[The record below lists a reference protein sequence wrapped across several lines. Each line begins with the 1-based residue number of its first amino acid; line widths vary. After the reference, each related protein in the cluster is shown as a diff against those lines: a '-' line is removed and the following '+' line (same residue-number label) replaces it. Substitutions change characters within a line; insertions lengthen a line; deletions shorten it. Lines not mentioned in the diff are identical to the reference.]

1 MTVRQLTAIDR
12 IIIEADK
19 ALTTIW
25 GVPDTTSRPIPGAE
39 LAESELSASERRH
52 SAALM
57 RINDAGEVSAQA
69 LYQGQALTA
78 RLPDVRQAMEQAA
91 LEENDHLVWCQSR
104 IEALGGRRSLL
115 NPFWYAGSFALGA
128 LAGKVGDRWSLGFV
142 AETERQ
148 VIEHLDEHLAS
159 ISEHDLKSRAVIAQM
174 KIDEAHH
181 GSLALQAGGAPLPA
195 PVKTLMGLMSKVMTR
210 TSYWL

>member
-1 MTVRQLTAIDR
+1 MTTRQFTTIDL
-12 IIIEADK
+12 IIIEANK

-25 GVPDTTSRPIPGAE
+25 GVPESTSRPIPGAE
-39 LAESELSASERRH
+39 LAEHDLSVAERRH

-78 RLPDVRQAMEQAA
+78 KLPDVRQAMEQAA
-91 LEENDHLVWCQSR
+91 LEENDHLIWCQSR

-115 NPFWYAGSFALGA
+115 NPVWYAGSFALGA
-128 LAGKVGDRWSLGFV
+128 LAGKFGDRWSLGFV
-142 AETERQ
+142 AETEKQ

-159 ISEHDLKSRAVIAQM
+159 MSEQDLKSRAVLEKM
-174 KIDEAHH
+174 KQDEAHH
-181 GSLALQAGGAPLPA
+181 GSQAIAAGGAPLPA

-210 TSYWL
+210 TSHWL

>member
-104 IEALGGRRSLL
+104 IVALGGRRSLL

>member
-1 MTVRQLTAIDR
+1 MTTRQFTAIDR
-12 IIIEADK
+12 MIIEANK

-25 GVPDTTSRPIPGAE
+25 GLPETTSRPIPGAE
-39 LAESELSASERRH
+39 LAEAELSVAEKRH

-78 RLPDVRQAMEQAA
+78 KLPDVREAMEQAA
-91 LEENDHLVWCQSR
+91 LEENDHLIWCQSR

-115 NPFWYAGSFALGA
+115 NPVWYAGSFALGA
-128 LAGKVGDRWSLGFV
+128 LAGKFGDRWSLGFV
-142 AETERQ
+142 AETEKQ
-148 VIEHLDEHLAS
+148 VIEHLDEHLATMS
-159 ISEHDLKSRAVIAQM
+159 QQDQKSRAVLEKM
-174 KIDEAHH
+174 KQDEAHH
-181 GSLALQAGGAPLPA
+181 GNQAIVAGGAPLPA
-195 PVKTLMGLMSKVMTR
+195 PIKTLMGMMSKVMTR

>member
-1 MTVRQLTAIDR
+1 MNARQLSIIDLM
-12 IIIEADK
+12 IIEADK

-25 GVPDTTSRPIPGAE
+25 GVPDTTSRPIPGCE
-39 LAESELSASERRH
+39 LDENELSVAERRH
-52 SAALM
+52 SVALM

-78 RLPDVRQAMEQAA
+78 NLPDVRQAMEQAA
-91 LEENDHLVWCQSR
+91 LEENDHLVWCQAR

-115 NPFWYAGSFALGA
+115 NPFWYAGSFAMGA
-128 LAGKVGDRWSLGFV
+128 LAGKFGDNWSLGFV
-142 AETERQ
+142 AETEKQ

-159 ISEHDLKSRAVIAQM
+159 ISEQDLKSRAVIEQM
-174 KIDEAHH
+174 KVDEAHH
-181 GSLALQAGGAPLPA
+181 GSLAIEAGGAPLPA